1 MVDETK
7 ESLFGI
13 AIDNDYSDYE
23 FEEEA
28 YSYLPRYTN
37 FLSMDFNLIT
47 SPDSISEKYT
57 ASRDRKDFLINE
69 FRDLVAKRK
78 ILYFPIYK
86 MDHSYVTYSIHEF
99 GGIYGYFDSGQV
111 GFIYITEANAKK
123 LIKAQTLGPKEKE
136 EVEKLIEN
144 SFSFINE
151 FYNRGYTDIVISYK
165 GDPFFNWT
173 GLLLAFTYK
182 ETRQRFI
189 KEIYDSFKE
198 QFDDKSITFEDIEE
212 IFNKKLYSYT

>member
-28 YSYLPRYTN
+28 SSYLPRYTN